1 MSNNDQQVTVVT
13 DSTAD
18 VPPDLAHHLGI
29 ITVPLRINFG
39 EESFRDQIDLTTDE
53 LIRRMD
59 GAPALPTTSQPTPAE
74 FAATFQEQLDAGR
87 DVVCVTIGGQL
98 SGTYRAAL
106 SAAEQVDPDRVTVID
121 GATTTMHLGWTVIE
135 GARAARTGADRE
147 QVAAAVR
154 DAQERAN
161 LFVVLKTL
169 DYVYKGGRIG
179 KVGQLVGSAL
189 NIKPIISVREGRV
202 TAVER
207 VRTWKKA
214 IRRIV
219 ELTQAQGDL
228 SDIMVLYV
236 DDRSDA
242 DAVLAELRQ
251 QFPDANVEST
261 RAGAVITTHVGPGAI
276 GVATLRRA

>member
-1 MSNNDQQVTVVT
+1 MSSHHQPVTVVT

-18 VPPDLAHHLGI
+18 VPAEMSRDLGI
-29 ITVPLRINFG
+29 VTVPLRINFG
-39 EESFRDQIDLTTDE
+39 QESFRDQIDLTTED

-74 FAATFQEQLDAGR
+74 FAATFQEQVDAGR
-87 DVVCVTIGGQL
+87 DVVCVTIGSLL
-98 SGTYRAAL
+98 SGTYRAAV
-106 SAAEQVDPDRVTVID
+106 SAAEQVAPDRITVID
-121 GATTTMHLGWTVIE
+121 GATTTMHLGWPVIE

-147 QVAAAVR
+147 GVAAAVR
-154 DAQERAN
+154 DAQDRAN

-202 TAVER
+202 TAIER

-219 ELTQAQGDL
+219 ELAQAQGDL

-242 DAVLAELRQ
+242 DAVLAELRG
-251 QFPDANVEST
+251 QFPNANVDIA

-276 GVATLRRA
+276 AVATLRRA

>member
-1 MSNNDQQVTVVT
+1 MSNDQQRVTIVT

-18 VPPDLAHHLGI
+18 VPPDMTRALGI
-29 ITVPLRINFG
+29 VIVPLRINFG
-39 EESFRDQIDLTTDE
+39 QESLRDQIDLTTEE
-53 LIRRMD
+53 LIRRME
-59 GAPALPTTSQPTPAE
+59 GASALPTTSQPTPAE
-74 FAATFQEQLDAGR
+74 FAATFQEQVDAGR
-87 DVVCVTIGGQL
+87 DVVCVTIGGLL
-98 SGTYRAAL
+98 SGTYRAAM
-106 SAAEQVDPDRVTVID
+106 SAAEQVAPDRVTVID
-121 GATTTMHLGWTVIE
+121 GATTTMHLGWSVIE
-135 GARAARTGADRE
+135 GARAARAGTDRDG
-147 QVAAAVR
+147 VAAVVR

-202 TAVER
+202 TAIER

-236 DDRSDA
+236 DDRADA
-242 DAVLAELRQ
+242 DAVLGELRER
-251 QFPDANVEST
+251 FPNANVDIT

-276 GVATLRRA
+276 AVATLRRA

>member
-1 MSNNDQQVTVVT
+1 MSSSQQQVTVIT

-18 VPPDLAHHLGI
+18 VPPAIARDLGI
-29 ITVPLRINFG
+29 VTVPLRINFG
-39 EESFRDQIDLTTDE
+39 QESLRDQIELTTEDLLGRIE
-53 LIRRMD
+53 N
-59 GAPALPTTSQPTPAE
+59 APALPTTSQPTPAE
-74 FAATFQEQLDAGR
+74 FAAVFQEQIDAGR
-87 DVVCVTIGGQL
+87 DVVCVTIGDLL
-98 SGTYRAAL
+98 SGTHRAAL
-106 SAAEQVDPDRVTVID
+106 SAAEQVSPDHVTVID
-121 GATTTMHLGWTVIE
+121 GASTTMHLGWPVIE
-135 GARAARTGADRE
+135 GARAAREGAARE
-147 QVAAAVR
+147 AVAAAVR
-154 DAQERAN
+154 NAQRRAN

-202 TAVER
+202 TAIER

-214 IRRIV
+214 VRRLV
-219 ELTQAQGDL
+219 ELTQDEGDL

-242 DAVLAELRQ
+242 DAMLSELRERY
-251 QFPDANVEST
+251 PNANVDIA

-276 GVATLRRA
+276 AVATLRRA